1 MTRGAESRR
10 AVRRGAIVALVLAAL
25 LAGGWFLAGGGSGPQ
40 RAPSAPDAEQGGAPR
55 APVELAE
62 ADVRRPEP
70 PVRAEAGDGA
80 SAAPE
85 PAAASADEPA
95 AEVDALA
102 FVLDA
107 EPAVV
112 DVRHEPAGSPGTQFV
127 LEIEHHT
134 GIPAADRSLVHAT
147 VRQPAFLELDA
158 LWVDADDTGAPA
170 RRETRR
176 MVGDIEMWSWW
187 FAAGGLAPGLV
198 TWRVDLGV
206 CGAFGG
212 RTRLESGRTVVVVDL
227 ARIGGDAVVEH
238 VLERFVPDDTWRTAF
253 RGAELAFEELVNGAE
268 SQRPA
273 PDDDL
278 ALVEFRR
285 CEPWVELVD
294 ADGARLAGFPLE
306 VLGYELV
313 PGLVDVLD
321 SFAAPDSLATFGV
334 GSAVGLRVVAG
345 VPRPFV
351 YETDHR
357 VLADG
362 SLRFEAALTAHT
374 PPSSRFG
381 VLRLDLGAA
390 EQAPTE
396 VTLCFHGA
404 HSRYLAPLA
413 VARRVATRI
422 DGERRVLAERI
433 DLATLPLP
441 LRVMVGADGCAPEFF
456 DLEELLDPERTVA
469 ARLEP
474 GSGGVVVGAYE
485 NNPSGHWHFTPARGF
500 DVEWHA
506 GAEAGS
512 AALEVARL
520 GSLGFFEFRSTEAR
534 VFDAAHLAL
543 GDLEPNLL
551 RETLR
556 GVGSDLAVRFDDVAP
571 GVVELW
577 IHD

>member
-1 MTRGAESRR
+1 
-10 AVRRGAIVALVLAAL
+10 VRRGAIVALVLAAL
-25 LAGGWFLAGGGSGPQ
+25 LAGGWFLAGGESGPQ
-40 RAPSAPDAEQGGAPR
+40 RAPSAPDAEQLGAPR

-62 ADVRRPEP
+62 ADARRAEP
-70 PVRAEAGDGA
+70 PVREEADGGA
-80 SAAPE
+80 NAAPG
-85 PAAASADEPA
+85 PDTASADEPA
-95 AEVDALA
+95 AEVDALTFA
-102 FVLDA
+102 LDA

-112 DVRHEPAGSPGTQFV
+112 DVRHETSGSPGTQFV

-134 GIPAADRSLVHAT
+134 SDLASDRSLVHAT
-147 VRQPAFLELDA
+147 VRQPAFLELSA
-158 LWVDADDTGAPA
+158 LWVDADDADAPA

-176 MVGDIEMWSWW
+176 MVGDIEKWSWL

-206 CGAFGG
+206 CGVFGG
-212 RTRLESGRTVVVVDL
+212 RTRIESGRTVVVVDL
-227 ARIGGDAVVEH
+227 SRIGGDAVVEH

-253 RGAELAFEELVNGAE
+253 SGAELAFEELVSGAE

-294 ADGARLAGFPLE
+294 ADGLRLAGFPLE
-306 VLGYELV
+306 VPGYELV
-313 PGLVDVLD
+313 PGLADALD
-321 SFAAPDSLATFGV
+321 PFAAPASLATFGV
-334 GSAVGLRVVAG
+334 GSAVGLRTAAG

-362 SLRFEAALTAHT
+362 SLRFEAALLART
-374 PPSSRFG
+374 PPPARFG
-381 VLRLDLGAA
+381 VLRLDLGTA

-413 VARRVATRI
+413 VTRRVATRI

-433 DLATLPLP
+433 DLALLPLP
-441 LRVMVGADGCAPEFF
+441 LRVMVRADGCAPEFF
-456 DLEELLDPERTVA
+456 DLEELLDPERTVV

-485 NNPSGHWHFTPARGF
+485 NNPSGHWHFAPARGF
-500 DVEWHA
+500 DVEWRS
-506 GAEAGS
+506 GAEADS
-512 AALEVARL
+512 AVLEVGRL
-520 GSLGFFEFRSTEAR
+520 GSLGAFEFRSTDAR
-534 VFDAAHLAL
+534 AFDAAHVAL
-543 GDLEPNLL
+543 GVLEPNLL
-551 RETLR
+551 REGLP
-556 GVGSDLAVRFDDVAP
+556 GVPGEVVARFDDVAP

-577 IHD
+577 IRD